1 MSEVNA
7 LAGVD
12 FTLIGTKLHAAYE
25 KRENG
30 YSVLLV
36 PSLQNAGNSVNLG
49 QVVKDIQQLISGESG
64 KTEDMKELTDSLE
77 KSVASLDKNADDPAK
92 KKGLDAVEIKLNMAY
107 LYIKEENGKERI
119 VEYAFQMN
127 ILTEGLIPESVAKL
141 VDVSRVAIAVW
152 NTNRKKVIE
161 KMALE
166 TIESYL
172 ELPAAK

>member
-7 LAGVD
+7 MVGVD
-12 FTLIGTKLHAAYE
+12 FSLIGTKLHAAYE

-36 PSLQNAGNSVNLG
+36 PSVQNADNSVNLG

-64 KTEDMKELTDSLE
+64 KPEDIKELTDSLE
-77 KSVASLDKNADDPAK
+77 KSVANLDKNAGDPAK

-107 LYIKEENGKERI
+107 LYIKEESGKERI

-166 TIESYL
+166 TIDSYL